1 MSAQQ
6 GQSMLLTL
14 TPNEDNN
21 PMTDYGQIV
30 SGERKGKAN
39 FAELDGFSP
48 SLPVLL
54 SISLDRDLI

>member
-1 MSAQQ
+1 MAN
-6 GQSMLLTL
+6 L
-14 TPNEDNN
+14 
-21 PMTDYGQIV
+21 

-54 SISLDRDLI
+54 SVSLDRDLI